1 MGEGHA
7 QRMGRHHLFEVLF
20 PASVAFTE
28 HGNPNTCASQHS
40 SELSGPLEGCPI
52 VSASE
57 EAGDLTQGAP
67 NASIIQVH
75 ARLVIL
81 LDVVYVT
88 YLMGASVGREFRSLP
103 QESDYI

>member
-1 MGEGHA
+1 ME
-7 QRMGRHHLFEVLF
+7 
-20 PASVAFTE
+20 
-28 HGNPNTCASQHS
+28 N
-40 SELSGPLEGCPI
+40 CPI
-52 VSASE
+52 VSAWE

-88 YLMGASVGREFRSLP
+88 YLMGASVGREFCSLP